1 MVACAVVQEP
11 LLRGTN
17 FKGVMGNKAKKN
29 KMEEAAEPKIKK
41 FRPAPDADIRKDVKK
56 KMSGGMAIG
65 GGHKNYKMTGM
76 LKAKT
81 GKLTEKQK
89 NYLYIYKKQ

>member
-1 MVACAVVQEP
+1 
-11 LLRGTN
+11 
-17 FKGVMGNKAKKN
+17 MGKAYKKN
-29 KMEEAAEPKIKK
+29 KMEEAADKII
-41 FRPAPDADIRKDVKK
+41 AASNLPDASDIRKDVKK

-76 LKAKT
+76 IKAKT

-89 NYLYIYKKQ
+89 TLPLHLQKAIKA

>member
-1 MVACAVVQEP
+1 M
-11 LLRGTN
+11 GT
-17 FKGVMGNKAKKN
+17 KAKGKN
-29 KMEEAAEPKIKK
+29 KMEEAAEKIKTVY
-41 FRPAPDADIRKDVKK
+41 RRAPDASDIRKDVKK

-89 NYLYIYKKQ
+89 TLPLHLQKAIKA

>member
-1 MVACAVVQEP
+1 
-11 LLRGTN
+11 
-17 FKGVMGNKAKKN
+17 MGKAYKKN
-29 KMEEAAEPKIKK
+29 KMEEDADKIIK
-41 FRPAPDADIRKDVKK
+41 ASNLPDAKDIRKDVKK

-81 GKLTEKQK
+81 GKLVGKQK
-89 NYLYIYKKQ
+89 DLPAHLQKAILA

>member
-1 MVACAVVQEP
+1 M
-11 LLRGTN
+11 GT
-17 FKGVMGNKAKKN
+17 KAYKKN
-29 KMEEAAEPKIKK
+29 KMEEAADKIIK
-41 FRPAPDADIRKDVKK
+41 ASNLPDAKDIRKDVKK

-81 GKLTEKQK
+81 GKLVGKQK
-89 NYLYIYKKQ
+89 DLPAHLQKAILA

>member
-1 MVACAVVQEP
+1 M
-11 LLRGTN
+11 GT
-17 FKGVMGNKAKKN
+17 KAYKKN
-29 KMEEAAEPKIKK
+29 KMEEDADKIIKVSNL
-41 FRPAPDADIRKDVKK
+41 PDASDIRKDVKK

-81 GKLTEKQK
+81 GMLTKKQK
-89 NYLYIYKKQ
+89 TLPLHLQKAIKA